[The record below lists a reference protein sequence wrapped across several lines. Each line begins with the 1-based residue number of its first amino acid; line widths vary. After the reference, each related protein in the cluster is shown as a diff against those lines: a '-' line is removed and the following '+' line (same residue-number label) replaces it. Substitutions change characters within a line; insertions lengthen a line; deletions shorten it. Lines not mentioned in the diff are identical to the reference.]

1 MHSGMVHVTNTVDGV
16 NFWGEC
22 VTTLGVPDLRC
33 IDPPGEPL
41 GPQWL
46 EVSTEVRDWVATSQ
60 TKKIIILYK
69 TSRGS
74 IETQRFTTTKGPDLH
89 RISRKNTMAS
99 LSFPTVCL
107 LVLAGCAAYVTANGY
122 GQSAYSYARP
132 QIYAPARPSFGYA
145 GTGVGGGLSGGLG
158 LNSDLGGILPIL
170 LIFLVL
176 GLAAPALIGS
186 LQSVRDGT
194 NDVLRSRSL

>member
-33 IDPPGEPL
+33 IDPLGEPL
-41 GPQWL
+41 GHQWL
-46 EVSTEVRDWVATSQ
+46 EVSTEVHDWVATSQ

-89 RISRKNTMAS
+89 RISR
-99 LSFPTVCL
+99 
-107 LVLAGCAAYVTANGY
+107 
-122 GQSAYSYARP
+122 
-132 QIYAPARPSFGYA
+132 
-145 GTGVGGGLSGGLG
+145 
-158 LNSDLGGILPIL
+158 
-170 LIFLVL
+170 
-176 GLAAPALIGS
+176 
-186 LQSVRDGT
+186 
-194 NDVLRSRSL
+194 

>member
-16 NFWGEC
+16 NFWSEC

-33 IDPPGEPL
+33 IDPPGKPL

-89 RISRKNTMAS
+89 RISR
-99 LSFPTVCL
+99 
-107 LVLAGCAAYVTANGY
+107 
-122 GQSAYSYARP
+122 
-132 QIYAPARPSFGYA
+132 
-145 GTGVGGGLSGGLG
+145 
-158 LNSDLGGILPIL
+158 
-170 LIFLVL
+170 
-176 GLAAPALIGS
+176 
-186 LQSVRDGT
+186 
-194 NDVLRSRSL
+194 

>member
-1 MHSGMVHVTNTVDGV
+1 MDLLKHKGLQRPKDQIYTVYQGKINASPFHTFFFINETKNSNKRNTCFSAKIG
-16 NFWGEC
+16 NLIKF
-22 VTTLGVPDLRC
+22 TLSC
-33 IDPPGEPL
+33 
-41 GPQWL
+41 
-46 EVSTEVRDWVATSQ
+46 TE
-60 TKKIIILYK
+60 K
-69 TSRGS
+69 
-74 IETQRFTTTKGPDLH
+74 
-89 RISRKNTMAS
+89 TMAS

-170 LIFLVL
+170 LICK
-176 GLAAPALIGS
+176 LA
-186 LQSVRDGT
+186 T
-194 NDVLRSRSL
+194 

>member
-69 TSRGS
+69 ASRGS

-89 RISRKNTMAS
+89 RISR
-99 LSFPTVCL
+99 
-107 LVLAGCAAYVTANGY
+107 
-122 GQSAYSYARP
+122 
-132 QIYAPARPSFGYA
+132 
-145 GTGVGGGLSGGLG
+145 
-158 LNSDLGGILPIL
+158 
-170 LIFLVL
+170 
-176 GLAAPALIGS
+176 
-186 LQSVRDGT
+186 
-194 NDVLRSRSL
+194 

>member
-33 IDPPGEPL
+33 IDPP
-41 GPQWL
+41 QWL

-74 IETQRFTTTKGPDLH
+74 IETHRFTTTKGPDLH
-89 RISRKNTMAS
+89 RISR
-99 LSFPTVCL
+99 
-107 LVLAGCAAYVTANGY
+107 
-122 GQSAYSYARP
+122 
-132 QIYAPARPSFGYA
+132 
-145 GTGVGGGLSGGLG
+145 
-158 LNSDLGGILPIL
+158 
-170 LIFLVL
+170 
-176 GLAAPALIGS
+176 
-186 LQSVRDGT
+186 
-194 NDVLRSRSL
+194 

>member
-1 MHSGMVHVTNTVDGV
+1 MKHKGLQRPKDQIYTVYQGKINASPFHTFFFINETKNSKKRNTCFSAKIG
-16 NFWGEC
+16 NLIKF
-22 VTTLGVPDLRC
+22 TLSC
-33 IDPPGEPL
+33 
-41 GPQWL
+41 
-46 EVSTEVRDWVATSQ
+46 TE
-60 TKKIIILYK
+60 
-69 TSRGS
+69 
-74 IETQRFTTTKGPDLH
+74 
-89 RISRKNTMAS
+89 KNTMAS

-170 LIFLVL
+170 LICK
-176 GLAAPALIGS
+176 LA
-186 LQSVRDGT
+186 T
-194 NDVLRSRSL
+194 

>member
-33 IDPPGEPL
+33 IDPLGEPL
-41 GPQWL
+41 GHQWL

-60 TKKIIILYK
+60 TKKIILYK

-89 RISRKNTMAS
+89 RILM
-99 LSFPTVCL
+99 
-107 LVLAGCAAYVTANGY
+107 LVLF
-122 GQSAYSYARP
+122 
-132 QIYAPARPSFGYA
+132 IHFGFF
-145 GTGVGGGLSGGLG
+145 
-158 LNSDLGGILPIL
+158 I
-170 LIFLVL
+170 
-176 GLAAPALIGS
+176 
-186 LQSVRDGT
+186 
-194 NDVLRSRSL
+194 

>member
-1 MHSGMVHVTNTVDGV
+1 MK
-16 NFWGEC
+16 
-22 VTTLGVPDLRC
+22 LR
-33 IDPPGEPL
+33 
-41 GPQWL
+41 
-46 EVSTEVRDWVATSQ
+46 
-60 TKKIIILYK
+60 ILK
-69 TSRGS
+69 NEHLIFCQNWQLDQILS
-74 IETQRFTTTKGPDLH
+74 FLH
-89 RISRKNTMAS
+89 RKNTMAS

-170 LIFLVL
+170 LICK
-176 GLAAPALIGS
+176 LAA
-186 LQSVRDGT
+186 
-194 NDVLRSRSL
+194 